1 VHGHWKSDV
10 IAGYA
15 IGSAAGYL
23 MHERQGIPLVFS
35 VMPHGI
41 YVGLKKSF

>member
-1 VHGHWKSDV
+1 MHGHWQSDV

-15 IGSAAGYL
+15 LGTAAGYL
-23 MHERQGIPLVFS
+23 MHERQSPLVLS

-41 YVGLKKSF
+41 YVGLKKSL